1 MGRNAEQ
8 AGHLLSSFAFLTE
21 LEVLVY
27 HTQPDRARSQPAGR
41 RELLKTL
48 RSAAAGLA
56 VFAIF
61 AGPVTLARPRQESQP
76 TYSTITPAG
85 YEVITLK
92 PSGTIVAVLGLIEC
106 PEVEGARHVAEG
118 LQSRIVSAAGAPLA
132 FFPRRFNFRVTATL
146 RKTILDT
153 PSRSVATAEDPRQ
166 FILHLGFRLKVY
178 DALEKQELAPQSVEQ
193 VGVPDDIA
201 YDERVFRVVFDVG
214 EQSITNRFV
223 LEVFSPE
230 GERLARFHFELL

>member
-1 MGRNAEQ
+1 V
-8 AGHLLSSFAFLTE
+8 
-21 LEVLVY
+21 EVLVY
-27 HTQPDRARSQPAGR
+27 HTQPDRARSLPAGR
-41 RELLKTL
+41 RALLRTL

-56 VFAIF
+56 AFAMF

-92 PSGTIVAVLGLIEC
+92 PSGAIVAVLGLIEC

-118 LQSRIVSAAGAPLA
+118 LQSRIISPSGAPLA

-146 RKTILDT
+146 RKTILDN
-153 PSRSVATAEDPRQ
+153 PSSSVVTAEDPRQ
-166 FILHLGFRLKVY
+166 FIMHLGFRLKVY
-178 DALEKQELAPQSVEQ
+178 DALHKQELAPQAVEQ
-193 VGVPDDIA
+193 VGMPDDIA
-201 YDERVFRVVFDVG
+201 YDERLFRLTFDVG
-214 EQSITNRFV
+214 ERRITDRFV
-223 LEVFSPE
+223 LEVLSPE